1 MYEFNVMKQYKSDF
15 LDKTGVNIIINC
27 LVKMKHFLNITA
39 LSLRLINHRTS

>member
-15 LDKTGVNIIINC
+15 LDKTGVNIINC

>member
-1 MYEFNVMKQYKSDF
+1 MFEFNVIKQYKSDF
-15 LDKTGVNIIINC
+15 LDKTGVNIVNF

>member
-1 MYEFNVMKQYKSDF
+1 MKQYKSDF